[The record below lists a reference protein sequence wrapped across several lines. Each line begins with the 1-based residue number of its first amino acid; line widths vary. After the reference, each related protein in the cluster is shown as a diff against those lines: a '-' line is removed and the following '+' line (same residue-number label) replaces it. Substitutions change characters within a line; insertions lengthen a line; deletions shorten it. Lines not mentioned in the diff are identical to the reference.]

1 MYVQDVNRTT
11 DIDFYS
17 MIYQIRHDGFR
28 SVVVE
33 IDVCGQQPL
42 VNPVQITALEVHVI
56 RIPVIWIKR
65 TGQGSDK
72 DQFMVPVLSEVYVIG
87 LGMDLTVLP
96 MLSCHRIHQD

>member
-1 MYVQDVNRTT
+1 MYLQDVNRTT

-42 VNPVQITALEVHVI
+42 VNRSKLQRWKYT
-56 RIPVIWIKR
+56 
-65 TGQGSDK
+65 
-72 DQFMVPVLSEVYVIG
+72 
-87 LGMDLTVLP
+87 
-96 MLSCHRIHQD
+96 